1 MMGFTETIDQ
11 TFKQNENPPVG
22 NNEGSTGSYMQQLL
36 SDLLSRDAYAN
47 TYCELSCLM
56 TQVSEALFLLF
67 KGQNEH
73 EAQNRRNVQLVNFEG
88 SHPHE
93 EEFAWPR
100 IAGLENALALAD
112 LADLTTWQCFFLSSE
127 TYATTL

>member
-1 MMGFTETIDQ
+1 
-11 TFKQNENPPVG
+11 
-22 NNEGSTGSYMQQLL
+22 
-36 SDLLSRDAYAN
+36 
-47 TYCELSCLM
+47 M

-112 LADLTTWQCFFLSSE
+112 LADLTTWQPNCFASMKK
-127 TYATTL
+127 TTLPWLLLWAPGPKRCTSCTVAAKAVATKQRFEQRDT